1 MVVTPQITLT
11 ALLIAIV
18 LNLIVFFM
26 YGADKKKAKRGEW
39 RTPEKTLIIGGAIGP
54 WGAIAGMMHFRH
66 KTQKA
71 KFKLNYLFAVLHIA
85 LAVLLIYV
93 YC

>member
-1 MVVTPQITLT
+1 MEAAV
-11 ALLIAIV
+11 IAIIIAV
-18 LNLIVFFM
+18 ILNVAVFFM

-39 RTPEKTLIIGGAIGP
+39 RTPEKTLILGGLVAP
-54 WGAIAGMMHFRH
+54 WGAIIGMHHFRH

-85 LAVLLIYV
+85 IIIVLIV
-93 YC
+93 YFA